1 MDFNLFFFVKLLLT
15 SLIVVG
21 SSLIALRYPGPAG
34 VIVAL
39 PLTTF
44 LTLAWARIAGQTNVQ
59 TASFLE
65 SVGWVTLSGLGL
77 FFLTP
82 YLLKSGYSFW
92 FSFSLGLVSLLLG
105 CFVVL
110 WVQRSIS

>member
-1 MDFNLFFFVKLLLT
+1 MDLNLFFFLKLSLT
-15 SLIVVG
+15 LVIVM
-21 SSLIALRYPGPAG
+21 SSSFLATRYPGPAG

-39 PLTTF
+39 PITSF
-44 LTLAWARIAGQTNVQ
+44 VALAWARIAGQTNLQ

-65 SVGWVTLSGLGL
+65 SIGWITLSGLGL

-82 YLLKSGYSFW
+82 YLLRNGYNFW
-92 FSFSLGLVSLLLG
+92 FSFSMGFLTLLFG
-105 CFVVL
+105 CYVVL